1 MSVIKVINGRENDAA
16 LLKQEREP
24 GGLLL
29 RAQQQ
34 PEAREI
40 ALHLL
45 LEQQSPEREGA
56 AGAAADE
63 IGTAKAKDGTTDAKT
78 GAG

>member
-1 MSVIKVINGRENDAA
+1 MSVIKVINGRENDAV
-16 LLKQEREP
+16 LSEQEREP

-34 PEAREI
+34 PEACEI
-40 ALHLL
+40 ALLL

-63 IGTAKAKDGTTDAKT
+63 IGTAKAKDGATDAKT

>member
-1 MSVIKVINGRENDAA
+1 MPAIKVINGWENDAA
-16 LLKQEREP
+16 LSKQEREP

-34 PEAREI
+34 PEVREI
-40 ALHLL
+40 ALLL
-45 LEQQSPEREGA
+45 LEQQNPEREGA

-63 IGTAKAKDGTTDAKT
+63 IGTAKAKDGATDTKT
-78 GAG
+78 